1 MICKFKELPSELE
14 ILKDKPKQLF
24 YRGNLSLLKQTKISI
39 VGTRHPI
46 SYTKQF
52 CLKLGNALK
61 KRGVCIVS
69 GGAMGVD
76 SLAHKSA
83 FPNTIGVMA
92 NSLDIIYPKVN
103 FSLIKSMQE
112 QSLLLS
118 EYEINTKATRYSFVL
133 RNRIVVALGDV
144 LVVAQAD
151 FNSGSMRSVE
161 IAQKLGK
168 KIYVIPHRIVDSDG
182 TNQLLRD
189 GFATAIYDIEKFAD
203 LFGKVNVSPD
213 EILDFCKKN
222 SDFEVIYEKF
232 GDKIYEYELAGKI
245 EIKNLKVF
253 VS

>member
-1 MICKFKELPSELE
+1 MKLLEELPHELE

-24 YRGNLSLLKQTKISI
+24 FEGDLSLLKKRKISI

-61 KRGVCIVS
+61 KRGVCVIS

-76 SLAHKSA
+76 ALAHKSA

-103 FSLIKSMQE
+103 YSLLKSMQK

-118 EYEINTKATRYSFVL
+118 EYKINTKATKYSFVL

-151 FNSGSMRSVE
+151 LNSGSMRSAE
-161 IAQKLGK
+161 IAQKIGK
-168 KIYVIPHRIVDSDG
+168 KIYVFPHRIGDSAG

-189 GFATAIYDIEKFAD
+189 GLATAIYDVEKFAD
-203 LFGKVNVSPD
+203 LFGKVIEEDD

-222 SDFEVIYEKF
+222 SDFEVIYDKF
-232 GDKIYEYELAGKI
+232 GDKVYEYELAGKI
-245 EIKNLKVF
+245 EIKNLKVI
-253 VS
+253 VL